1 MLATSSKERH
11 EQCVPADDPDD
22 PDDPAV
28 LGTVEDARNAG
39 FLCVISLLSTLRRPF
54 VTSEPRLSSANTAAT
69 PPAGAAEA
77 AVDGAGGGGGGG
89 GPGGG
94 GGGGGG
100 GAPPAAA
107 EGGAAAL
114 YSEMDMP
121 YNIVVYQPMHGWET
135 GEFACLR
142 IPDKTRSMVF
152 HHVLL
157 HIIKDGSERSNPFD
171 VRLIPAQEE

>member
-1 MLATSSKERH
+1 
-11 EQCVPADDPDD
+11 V
-22 PDDPAV
+22 V
-28 LGTVEDARNAG
+28 GTVEDARNAG
-39 FLCVISLLSTLRRPF
+39 FLCVISLLSTLRRLF

-69 PPAGAAEA
+69 PPAGAAA
-77 AVDGAGGGGGGG
+77 GAVERAGGGGG

-100 GAPPAAA
+100 GAPPA

-121 YNIVVYQPMHGWET
+121 YNIIVSQPMHGWET
-135 GEFACLR
+135 REFACLR
-142 IPDKTRSMVF
+142 IPDKARSMVF

-157 HIIKDGSERSNPFD
+157 HIVEDGSECSNPFD
-171 VRLIPAQEE
+171 MRLIPAREE

>member
-1 MLATSSKERH
+1 
-11 EQCVPADDPDD
+11 
-22 PDDPAV
+22 V
-28 LGTVEDARNAG
+28 LGTVENPRKAG
-39 FLCVISLLSTLRRPF
+39 FLCVISLLSTLRRFF

-69 PPAGAAEA
+69 PPADAAG
-77 AVDGAGGGGGGG
+77 AVDRVGGGG

-107 EGGAAAL
+107 AAAGGAAAL

-121 YNIVVYQPMHGWET
+121 YSMVRQPMYGWET
-135 GEFACLR
+135 REIACLR
-142 IPDKTRSMVF
+142 IPDKARSMIF

-157 HIIKDGSERSNPFD
+157 HIVEDGSERPNPLD
-171 VRLIPAQEE
+171 MRPIPVQEE

>member
-1 MLATSSKERH
+1 MLAITSKERQ
-11 EQCVPADDPDD
+11 ERCAPAGGPD

-69 PPAGAAEA
+69 PPAGAA
-77 AVDGAGGGGGGG
+77 AGVVERAGGG

-100 GAPPAAA
+100 GGEAPLAAA
-107 EGGAAAL
+107 EGDATAL

-121 YNIVVYQPMHGWET
+121 YNIVANQPVHGWET
-135 GEFACLR
+135 RGFACLR
-142 IPDKTRSMVF
+142 IPDKARSMMF

-157 HIIKDGSERSNPFD
+157 HVVEDGSERSNPLD
-171 VRLIPAQEE
+171 VRLIPAREE

>member
-1 MLATSSKERH
+1 MLDITSKERY
-11 EQCVPADDPDD
+11 ERCAPTGNPDD
-22 PDDPAV
+22 PDDPTV

-39 FLCVISLLSTLRRPF
+39 FLCVISLLSTLRRLF
-54 VTSEPRLSSANTAAT
+54 VTSEPRLSSAKTAAT
-69 PPAGAAEA
+69 PPAGAAA
-77 AVDGAGGGGGGG
+77 GAVDRAGGGG

-100 GAPPAAA
+100 GAPPTAA

-121 YNIVVYQPMHGWET
+121 YNTVVYQSMHGWEAR
-135 GEFACLR
+135 EFACLR
-142 IPDKTRSMVF
+142 IPDKARSMVF

-157 HIIKDGSERSNPFD
+157 HIVEDGSECSNPFD
-171 VRLIPAQEE
+171 VRLIPAREE

>member
-1 MLATSSKERH
+1 MLAITSKERY
-11 EQCVPADDPDD
+11 ERCAPTDDPDD
-22 PDDPAV
+22 PDAPAV

-39 FLCVISLLSTLRRPF
+39 FLCVISLLSTLRRLF

-69 PPAGAAEA
+69 PPAGAAA
-77 AVDGAGGGGGGG
+77 GAVDRAGGGG

-135 GEFACLR
+135 RKFACLR
-142 IPDKTRSMVF
+142 IPDKARSMVF

-157 HIIKDGSERSNPFD
+157 HIVEDGSECSNPFD

>member
-1 MLATSSKERH
+1 MLAITTKERY
-11 EQCVPADDPDD
+11 ERCAPADD

-28 LGTVEDARNAG
+28 LGTAEDARNAG

-69 PPAGAAEA
+69 PPAGAA
-77 AVDGAGGGGGGG
+77 AGGVDRTGGGG

-100 GAPPAAA
+100 GAPLAAA

-121 YNIVVYQPMHGWET
+121 YNMVVYQPMHGWET
-135 GEFACLR
+135 REFTCLR
-142 IPDKTRSMVF
+142 IPNKTRGMVF

-157 HIIKDGSERSNPFD
+157 HIVEDGGECFNPFD